1 MDGRCMGK
9 HLLSVPVFSSLF
21 RIFAG
26 IGIFFRGGV

>member
-1 MDGRCMGK
+1 MDSRYMGK
-9 HLLSVPVFSSLF
+9 YLQSMPVFSSLF